1 MKKLLLI
8 PFLFIACKT
17 QKSSTEHKEVI
28 RIDTF
33 LKTEINTIYE
43 PINDTLYLPSICDSL
58 IPFHFSKSIPNG
70 KATLSKVGN
79 NLSFIIN
86 TNRSI
91 QTSKLESQKSLK
103 DFVEIKEK
111 LVIKY
116 RTPSWILAT
125 IIIES
130 IVILLYLYF
139 RFLILR

>member
-17 QKSSTEHKEVI
+17 QKSSTEYKEVI

-58 IPFHFSKSIPNG
+58 IPFYFSKSIPNG